1 MIALPTIAVLALA
14 GIASASLPPTPKD
27 VLTKPIPS
35 VPGASISYKETFICG
50 KNAKAFAGYVH
61 MPSTYLKDVQ
71 DDDNPYNASY
81 FFWFYEARRDP
92 RHAPTT
98 IYLAGGPGDSGEFG
112 VTSDG
117 GPCNIL
123 ADSNTTESNPWSWN
137 QNSNMLYVDQPLT
150 TGFSYSTFVNST
162 LDLLFDH
169 ADPTQSGILPFEAY
183 NGSVP
188 AENTTFLHGTLPIQ
202 DPTKTANNSVIAAHT
217 LWHFAQLWF
226 TEFPEYKTRN
236 DRVSLAGN
244 SYGGYWV
251 STSAAYFQR
260 QNKRIESGEISGK
273 CLHLDSA
280 VITNGCIDLLY
291 QTEWYPQMA
300 YNNTYNVSFI
310 TEHEYTESLYN
321 WTKPGGGRDLTLECR
336 ALGAAYDPNEFAINA
351 TVNEVCIEAL
361 GYGFAYVAGAYT
373 ATGRSAF
380 DMAAFNPN
388 PLPPDYVSGWANRAW
403 VQEALG
409 VPVNFTSTSNLVT
422 NQFVYGS
429 GDFVRRAG
437 LPDVEYLLGQGVKV
451 TLIYGD
457 RDYRCPWLGV
467 DQLSLQANWSG
478 AESFGKAG
486 YEEIVVNGSYVGGVV
501 RQYGGLSF
509 SRVFQAGHDVSYY
522 QPETSYQIFNRALAN
537 RDVATGRQS
546 TLPKRHGT
554 YSTHG
559 PSDSYKW
566 TETLPGSP
574 AVECYTYA
582 VSTTCT
588 VDQAEALAN
597 GTAVIE
603 NFIVTK
609 PGPGGGSLGGTGFA

>member
-1 MIALPTIAVLALA
+1 MIALPTVTILALA
-14 GIASASLPPTPKD
+14 GFASASLPSPPKN
-27 VLTKPIPS
+27 VLVKHIPS

-50 KNAKAFAGYVH
+50 KNARAFAGYVH
-61 MPSTYLKDVQ
+61 MPSIYLKDVQ
-71 DDDNPYNASY
+71 DEDNPYNASY
-81 FFWFYEARRDP
+81 FFWFDEARKNP
-92 RHAPTT
+92 GNAPTT
-98 IYLAGGPGDSGEFG
+98 IYLAGGPGENGEFG

-123 ADSNTTESNPWSWN
+123 ADSNTTETNPWSWN
-137 QNSNMLYVDQPLT
+137 ENSNMLYVDQPLT

-169 ADPTQSGILPFEAY
+169 ADPMQSGILPFDAY

-188 AENTTFLHGTLPIQ
+188 AENTTFLYGTLPIQ

-260 QNKRIESGEISGK
+260 QNNRIKSGEISGK
-273 CLHLDSA
+273 GLHLDSA
-280 VITNGCIDLLY
+280 VITNVCIDLLY

-310 TEHEYTESLYN
+310 TEQEYTESLFN
-321 WTKPGGGRDLTLECR
+321 WTKPGGGRDLILGCR

-351 TVNEVCIEAL
+351 IVNEVCIEAL
-361 GYGFAYVAGAYT
+361 GYGFAVLST
-373 ATGRSAF
+373 WR
-380 DMAAFNPN
+380 
-388 PLPPDYVSGWANRAW
+388 LAW

-437 LPDVEYLLGQGVKV
+437 LPDIEYLLDQGVKV
-451 TLIYGD
+451 ALIYGD
-457 RDYRCPWLGV
+457 WDYRCPWLGV
-467 DQLSLQANWSG
+467 EQLSLQANWSG
-478 AESFGKAG
+478 AAAYRKAG

-501 RQYGGLSF
+501 RQHGGLSF
-509 SRVFQAGHDVSYY
+509 SRVFQAGHDGIAS
-522 QPETSYQIFNRALAN
+522 TSLH
-537 RDVATGRQS
+537 S
-546 TLPKRHGT
+546 RHSAQT
-554 YSTHG
+554 
-559 PSDSYKW
+559 
-566 TETLPGSP
+566 
-574 AVECYTYA
+574 
-582 VSTTCT
+582 
-588 VDQAEALAN
+588 DQ
-597 GTAVIE
+597 
-603 NFIVTK
+603 TK
-609 PGPGGGSLGGTGFA
+609 Q